1 MQGPGV
7 CIRKIS
13 GFVKVTSRS
22 RRTKVRSQIFYVR
35 TSEGHALPY
44 RGFQLPPCPGALS
57 VSALRAGALAL
68 APTCHGLRERA
79 RPAPSPGPAPLLGRR
94 QGCLWPRFMLN
105 QAGKPNAAERR
116 KSSRSGSRLDEIG
129 QARRRLYWR
138 ALRCSKQL
146 KRPPQTARRPAE
158 EQAERGAARTPALF
172 SSANARTTARLL
184 RGSSF
189 LPSFLCFVFTYFPL
203 YAASRVGKGSSFLL
217 LPSLLPL
224 FAALAFIRTLR
235 LSTQFI

>member
-1 MQGPGV
+1 MWRALGSPGQH
-7 CIRKIS
+7 R
-13 GFVKVTSRS
+13 GA
-22 RRTKVRSQIFYVR
+22 
-35 TSEGHALPY
+35 SEGRALGPK
-44 RGFQLPPCPGALS
+44 S
-57 VSALRAGALAL
+57 LRVTNGK
-68 APTCHGLRERA
+68 GKGKK
-79 RPAPSPGPAPLLGRR
+79 PS
-94 QGCLWPRFMLN
+94 FMLN

-116 KSSRSGSRLDEIG
+116 KSSRAGSRLDEIG

>member
-1 MQGPGV
+1 MRWRWHPPFPVRGPGEDLDWHGRQPV
-7 CIRKIS
+7 PRSTPGAMPGVPRPRFSC
-13 GFVKVTSRS
+13 GFTRMLNLRLECRGIKQGNEPLKADQRRQWRPMPCCSSPLPSPVHKGRS
-22 RRTKVRSQIFYVR
+22 SPTKRDAAPRVRS
-35 TSEGHALPY
+35 AL
-44 RGFQLPPCPGALS
+44 
-57 VSALRAGALAL
+57 
-68 APTCHGLRERA
+68 H
-79 RPAPSPGPAPLLGRR
+79 
-94 QGCLWPRFMLN
+94 
-105 QAGKPNAAERR
+105 
-116 KSSRSGSRLDEIG
+116 
-129 QARRRLYWR
+129 RRRPR
-138 ALRCSKQL
+138 ALF
-146 KRPPQTARRPAE
+146 
-158 EQAERGAARTPALF
+158 F

>member
-1 MQGPGV
+1 MP
-7 CIRKIS
+7 C
-13 GFVKVTSRS
+13 
-22 RRTKVRSQIFYVR
+22 
-35 TSEGHALPY
+35 
-44 RGFQLPPCPGALS
+44 RGFQPPPCPGVLS

-68 APTCHGLRERA
+68 APTCHGLRGRA

-105 QAGKPNAAERR
+105 QAGIKPNAAERR